1 MRGILFDFN
10 GVLVDDEPL
19 HCRFL
24 RETLAE
30 EGIELTEHDYY
41 ETYLGFDDRGCFST
55 ALAGAGRA
63 VTPQAIHHLTEKKA
77 ARYAA
82 HVERHGL
89 PFFAGALDLLDGAV
103 ASGLAVGVVSG
114 ALRREIELALRHVGR
129 LGLLRCLVA
138 AEDVA
143 EGKPNPEGYRQGFDR
158 LAATLPA
165 RAVPLAPHEVV
176 AIEDSPAGLAS
187 ARGAGLR
194 TLGVAH
200 TYRSSELS
208 LAEARVESLVGVSP
222 AWLEAHFAAP
232 SGGPTASPP
241 GGAGPLPRR

>member
-63 VTPQAIHHLTEKKA
+63 VTPQAIHDLTEKKA

-89 PFFAGALDLLDGAV
+89 PFFAGALDLFDGAV

-114 ALRREIELALRHVGR
+114 ALRREIELALGQVGR
-129 LGLLRCLVA
+129 LGALRCLIA

-143 EGKPNPEGYRQGFDR
+143 EGKPNPEGYRRGFDR

-165 RAVPLAPHEVV
+165 GSPALAPHDVA
-176 AIEDSPAGLAS
+176 AIEDSPAGLES

-194 TLGVAH
+194 TVGVAH
-200 TYRSSELS
+200 TYNAGELS
-208 LAEARVESLVGVSP
+208 LADVVVESLIGLSP
-222 AWLEAHFAAP
+222 TRLETLLAAP

-241 GGAGPLPRR
+241 GGAGPSPRR

>member
-30 EGIELTEHDYY
+30 EGIAFTERDYY
-41 ETYLGFDDRGCFST
+41 DVYLGFDDRGCFTT
-55 ALAGAGRA
+55 ALAGAGRPSSPDRVA
-63 VTPQAIHHLTEKKA
+63 ELTERKA

-89 PFFAGALDLLDGAV
+89 PFFPGSLELLDEALAAGI
-103 ASGLAVGVVSG
+103 AVGIVSG

-129 LGLLRCLVA
+129 LGALRCLVA

-143 EGKPNPEGYRQGFDR
+143 VGKPDSEGYRRGYD
-158 LAATLPA
+158 LLA
-165 RAVPLAPHEVV
+165 RAVPAGALPLAPRDVV
-176 AIEDSPAGLAS
+176 AIEDSPAGLES

-194 TLGVAH
+194 TLGVTH
-200 TYRSSELS
+200 TYRASELS
-208 LAEARVESLVGVSP
+208 LAEVVVESLVGLSP
-222 AWLEAHFAAP
+222 TRLENLFAAP
-232 SGGPTASPP
+232 SGGPAASPP
-241 GGAGPLPRR
+241 GGAGSRGRR